1 MEKLNKDEVE
11 TFAELDELLTS
22 PILETLKNA
31 LQIPARMAEEIEDP
45 IDFLNTA
52 KTWEDYDPVTF
63 HDALKVMGRSDIL
76 AKAGKLE
83 WLCTPSS
90 KQTVRHEEP
99 RSVKTLVRMLADDV
113 TSRQWKIIVSQIS
126 TRRTGKIQAREVL
139 KLCLE
144 NNLITKDL
152 TELSELME
160 RVKRNDIASQL
171 SSYSAT
177 FSQITKTEFRDLFS
191 NEIECGE
198 SEGEE
203 ECRSRL
209 RDYLKIQH
217 SKVSVTFESENTES
231 MEHIYTPLTVVEEVP
246 IVEAE
251 SEESSLTEISNIRAM
266 VAKLTYVEEV
276 NFDEILATTL
286 DSFPQLWLMIGSPG
300 SGKTFLCKN
309 IAFRFGISEV
319 SNFQF
324 VLYIPCRSEK
334 WHKMEATRNDKGRI
348 VTRQFVQEWLAI
360 SMSAFSKWSESLSKR
375 LVETDGESLLVI
387 IDGVDEFTKKVPFQS
402 TLLSLILRRGL
413 LSRASFLITSR
424 PGAWSQL
431 SHQHGATFRV
441 DSYFQVVGFS
451 PSNRDLY
458 FQKRIPNEQKLSA
471 VRQLLRRH
479 DEINQ
484 LALVPVNASLF
495 SSLFNQAASILSY
508 TLTNLYSELVVYII
522 RRQLSRMSLTAYMKN
537 VSSMSD
543 FHPGIQEC
551 IRAIGEEAYDGV
563 FDRHLTSSN
572 AIPLCLD
579 DGDVE
584 SERLGLM
591 ESCIKEVKVGE
602 KEKVWT
608 FTHLTIQ
615 EFMSALFFRANSWS
629 DQCAMIRY
637 LVSSSATFSMFK
649 MVIRFSCGLLKGNT
663 GAIIPILC
671 HKLTPTPMP
680 MHDMPMIHQLQ
691 YTPILVAVSDWYK
704 FTSTFLMLAT
714 IICETNP
721 ETIRKQFC
729 YYYDKYLPHP
739 LYFYFRGIVVSPNE
753 WYCFVQ
759 SLRYVSRIKLI
770 HIDTQLISPE
780 QFSEFL
786 HQLSSCSLC
795 YLALFFGFKTSSSLA
810 RYTRLLTTT
819 TLPPDTKIS
828 IYLHE
833 CKLVENVQ
841 LFRTN
846 QFVGSLGLNDSNCS
860 LEMLHRLTNQ
870 FSSIENIYFWRSSD
884 ISDWSILQQS
894 IGYHQVTGLYIRDR
908 NAYPF
913 TPDFLSGLSS
923 LQELYCVTKLDPFAL
938 LPSLQSLSRVTF
950 LGLLSTQFPPS
961 NESHRDRIV
970 QLINR
975 NSNSLR
981 HLDLPFLHLA
991 GFHDWSSFL
1000 PTLHSCSNLV
1010 FLLLTNTKFP
1020 LHDISCWYEAVS
1032 ALRSLVFF
1040 GLTAVPLRDEGL
1052 WVVCHSLTHHP
1063 AIRSLLISSCDLTPE
1078 SCRTL
1083 SCLIQTLPQIRKLTI
1098 YKAELFRPDF
1108 QLQSLVLAAEE
1119 CSVEIQL
1126 L

>member
-1 MEKLNKDEVE
+1 MSHTYNREETQTLKEFSKQLTRDNVTVLQQCLQMPASMAEDIGDDPDDFLHELKTWDGFDPAFFQETLVTINRSDLTVLANRIPWMGSREVAVREEKPSAKSLLKILRSELENRDWKRILRALSENPKGKVEFEQAFQVCMEKGIIDKNLEN
-11 TFAELDELLTS
+11 LCH
-22 PILETLKNA
+22 IL
-31 LQIPARMAEEIEDP
+31 
-45 IDFLNTA
+45 
-52 KTWEDYDPVTF
+52 
-63 HDALKVMGRSDIL
+63 SDIGRADL
-76 AKAGKLE
+76 AGKMEL
-83 WLCTPSS
+83 
-90 KQTVRHEEP
+90 H
-99 RSVKTLVRMLADDV
+99 
-113 TSRQWKIIVSQIS
+113 IS
-126 TRRTGKIQAREVL
+126 AF
-139 KLCLE
+139 C
-144 NNLITKDL
+144 D
-152 TELSELME
+152 LSE
-160 RVKRNDIASQL
+160 S
-171 SSYSAT
+171 
-177 FSQITKTEFRDLFS
+177 EFRRELISDL
-191 NEIECGE
+191 GE
-198 SEGEE
+198 VDPDTIAQIIQF
-203 ECRSRL
+203 L
-209 RDYLKIQH
+209 KDYLKMQH

-246 IVEAE
+246 IVDAE

-266 VAKLTYVEEV
+266 VAKLTRVEEV

-334 WHKMEATRNDKGRI
+334 WHEMEATRNDKGRI

-522 RRQLSRMSLTAYMKN
+522 RRQLSRMGLTAYMKN

-615 EFMSALFFRANSWS
+615 EFMSALFFRANIWS
-629 DQCAMIRY
+629 DQCAMIRF

-680 MHDMPMIHQLQ
+680 MHDMPMFHQLQ
-691 YTPILVAVSDWYK
+691 YNPILVEVSDWYK

-739 LYFYFRGIVVSPNE
+739 LYFYFYSIVVSPNE
-753 WYCFVQ
+753 WYCFVE
-759 SLRYVSRIKLI
+759 SLRYVRRIQLI
-770 HIDTQLISPE
+770 YINTQLISPE

-795 YLALFFGFKTSSSLA
+795 YLALGFAFKTSSSLA

-828 IYLHE
+828 IYLQQ

-846 QFVGSLGLNDSNCS
+846 QFVGSLGLRDSNCS
-860 LEMLHRLTNQ
+860 LEMLLRLTNQ
-870 FSSIENIYFWRSSD
+870 FSSIENIYFWRTSA

-894 IGYHQVTGLYIRDR
+894 IGYHQVTGLCIRDPS
-908 NAYPF
+908 AYPV

-923 LQELYCVTKLDPFAL
+923 LQELYCYTKLDSFAL
-938 LPSLQSLSRVTF
+938 LPSLQSLSRVTY
-950 LGLLSTQFPPS
+950 LTLMSTQFPPS

-981 HLDLPFLHLA
+981 HLVLPFLHLA

-1010 FLLLTNTKFP
+1010 ILELSNTKFP

-1040 GLTAVPLRDEGL
+1040 GLTAVPLRDEDL

-1063 AIRSLLISSCDLTPE
+1063 AIRRLAIEKCDLTPE

-1083 SCLIQTLPQIRKLTI
+1083 SCLIQTLPQIRILSI
-1098 YKAELFRPDF
+1098 SKAELFRPDF
-1108 QLQSLVLAAEE
+1108 QLQSLLLAAEE
-1119 CSVEIQL
+1119 CSVEIEL
-1126 L
+1126 R